1 MGFLAPLALAF
12 AALGIPIL
20 IFYMLKLRREERIVS
35 STMLW
40 QQVLQDR
47 EANAPW
53 QKLRRNLLMLLQLLL
68 LFLLVLALARP
79 YSEIS
84 RSFQGN
90 VIVLLDASASMQA
103 TDTAATTAATR
114 FDLARDRA
122 RQIIDGLGPNDTLTL
137 IAVGDTPRV
146 LASLTNDKS
155 VLRQALATARV
166 TNTQADWEAAF
177 ILALSSAQ
185 QAARTTTV
193 ILSDGGLP
201 DDLPPLPGQ
210 VRYVPTGTTAEN
222 VAVTALA
229 VRDGPHGPQ
238 AFVHITNAG
247 TQPVT
252 TLVQVYV
259 NGSLF
264 DARTLDIASQDREG
278 FALDDLPLDTQH
290 IEARLPDDALG
301 IDNTAWA
308 VRALDEQAT
317 VLIATPGNTFL
328 ERAIGLLPHL
338 DPITVRVTE
347 TVSAGGTLT
356 TATVLE
362 NVDIATPPALYIF
375 DTLVPADLPAS
386 GNLLFV
392 APPATTDLFQVG
404 GTLTDTRV
412 TDVKSDHALLR
423 YVDATLLRELHIARA
438 RAVQSPLW
446 AETLVQAQS
455 GPLLLAGTVGGRRIA
470 ILTFDLHHS
479 DLPLKIAFPILIANL
494 SRWLAPTSTIDVPGQ
509 LSPGMPALIR
519 PQMGADEIVVTAPS
533 GQQWTF
539 EVAGSE
545 SLPFARTDDPGI
557 YTVEQKGDREIG
569 RASFAVNLFSDLESH
584 IAPQDTIDV
593 GQSPVS
599 GQLEGSVG
607 RREWW
612 RWPALAALGIL
623 LIEWL
628 VHLRGRLPFSLYQ
641 IFTRLRPSS
650 KDEMADT

>member
-1 MGFLAPLALAF
+1 MGLLAPLALAF

-20 IFYMLKLRREERIVS
+20 IVYMLKLRREQRTVS

-47 EANAPW
+47 QANAPW
-53 QKLRRNLLMLLQLLL
+53 QKLRRNLLLLLQLLL

-84 RSFQGN
+84 RLFQGN

-103 TDTAATTAATR
+103 TDTGGAAPTR
-114 FDLARDRA
+114 FAVARDRA

-177 ILALSSAQ
+177 ILALSSAR
-185 QAARTTTV
+185 QATRTTTV
-193 ILSDGGLP
+193 VLSDGGLP
-201 DDLPPLPGQ
+201 DDLPPLPGR
-210 VRYVPTGTTAEN
+210 VRYVPTGITAEN
-222 VAVTALA
+222 MALTALA

-238 AFVHITNAG
+238 AFVRVANAG
-247 TQPVT
+247 TQPAT

-259 NGSLF
+259 DGSLF
-264 DARTLDIASQDREG
+264 DARTLDVASNDENG

-290 IEARLPDDALG
+290 IEARLPDDVLA

-308 VRALDEQAT
+308 VRSLDEQAT
-317 VLIATPGNTFL
+317 VLLVTPGNSFL
-328 ERAIGLLPHL
+328 ERAIGLMPNLN
-338 DPITVRVTE
+338 PITVRITE
-347 TVSAGGTLT
+347 TVRADGTPANAAIPLSET
-356 TATVLE
+356 LATS
-362 NVDIATPPALYIF
+362 PALTIF
-375 DTLVPADLPAS
+375 DTLVPAAIPES
-386 GNLLFV
+386 GNLLFI
-392 APPATTDLFQVG
+392 APPESTDLFQAG
-404 GTLTDTRV
+404 GTLTNT
-412 TDVKSDHALLR
+412 TILDVKSDHALLR
-423 YVDATLLRELHIARA
+423 YVDATLLREIHIARA
-438 RAVQSPLW
+438 RAVQAPSW
-446 AETLVQAQS
+446 AETLVEARG
-455 GPLLLAGTVGGRRIA
+455 GPLLLAGEVSGRRIA

-494 SRWLAPTSTIDVPGQ
+494 TRWLAPTSAIDVPAQ
-509 LSPGMPALIR
+509 LAPGMPALIR
-519 PQMGADEIVVTAPS
+519 PQMGVSEIVVTAPS
-533 GQQWTF
+533 GQQWAF
-539 EVAGSE
+539 EAAGSE
-545 SLPFARTDDPGI
+545 PLPFAQTNEPGI
-557 YTVEQKGDREIG
+557 YTVEQKGDRETS

-599 GQLEGSVG
+599 AQLGGSAG

-612 RWPALAALGIL
+612 RWPALAALGL
-623 LIEWL
+623 LLVEWI
-628 VHLRGRLPFSLYQ
+628 VHLRGRLPFSFRQ
-641 IFTRLRPSS
+641 ILIRLRLSS
-650 KDEMADT
+650 KDQP